1 MAKQEIKQ
9 EQVLNVEEAVSRSE
23 AFIDKNKKMITA
35 AVVAVVVL
43 VAAGMA
49 VSTWVIK
56 PREQK
61 AAEALFAGE
70 RYFQNGDYETALN
83 GDQYE
88 YAGFESV
95 ADDFGSTK
103 AGKLAKAY
111 AGLSLAKLGRYEEA
125 IPYLKGFKGNDA
137 MVAPSVLAALGNC
150 YAHVGD
156 EAQAAATLVKAAR
169 LADNSLLSPAY
180 LIQAGQIY
188 EKLGNKADAL
198 KAYQEVKDSYYGST
212 QSMDIDRYIE
222 RVK

>member
-23 AFIDKNKKMITA
+23 AFINKNKKMITA

>member
-1 MAKQEIKQ
+1 MAKKEIKQ

-23 AFIDKNKKMITA
+23 AFINKNKKMITV

-49 VSTWVIK
+49 VNTWVIK

-88 YAGFESV
+88 YAGFAAV

-125 IPYLKGFKGNDA
+125 IPYLKGFKGDDA

-156 EAQAAATLVKAAR
+156 EAQAAATLVKAAHE
-169 LADNSLLSPAY
+169 ADNNLLSPAY

-188 EKLGNKADAL
+188 EKLGKKSDAL
-198 KAYQEVKDSYYGST
+198 KVYQEVKDNYYGST

>member
-23 AFIDKNKKMITA
+23 AFINKNKKMITA

-70 RYFQNGDYETALN
+70 SYFQNGDYETALN

-95 ADDFGSTK
+95 AGDFGSTK

>member
-9 EQVLNVEEAVSRSE
+9 EQALNVEEAVSRSE
-23 AFIDKNKKMITA
+23 AFINKNKKTIIA
-35 AVVAVVVL
+35 AISVVVVL
-43 VAAGMA
+43 IAGGML
-49 VSTWVIK
+49 VSNYVIK

-88 YAGFESV
+88 YAGFEAV
-95 ADDFGSTK
+95 ADEFGSTK

-111 AGLSLAKLGRYEEA
+111 AGISMAKLGRYEEA

-150 YAHVGD
+150 YAQIGD
-156 EAQAAATLVKAAR
+156 EAQAAATLVKAAHM
-169 LADNSLLSPAY
+169 ADNNLLSPAY
-180 LIQAGQIY
+180 LVQAGQIY

-198 KAYQEVKDSYYGST
+198 KVYQEVKDKYYGST
-212 QSMDIDRYIE
+212 QSMDIDRYIQ

>member
-23 AFIDKNKKMITA
+23 AFINKNKKMITA

-70 RYFQNGDYETALN
+70 SYFQNGDYETALN

>member
-9 EQVLNVEEAVSRSE
+9 EQVLNMEEAVSRSE
-23 AFIDKNKKMITA
+23 AFINKNKKTLTA
-35 AVVAVVVL
+35 IVCAVVVL
-43 VAAGMA
+43 IVTGVS
-49 VSTWVIK
+49 VSTYVIK

-88 YAGFESV
+88 YAGFEAV
-95 ADDFGSTK
+95 ADQYGNTK
-103 AGKLAKAY
+103 AGKLTKAY
-111 AGLSLAKLGRYEEA
+111 AGLSFAHLGRYEEA
-125 IPYLKGFKGNDA
+125 IPLLESFKGKDA

-150 YAHVGD
+150 YAQTGN
-156 EAQAAATLVKAAR
+156 EAKAAATLVKAAQ
-169 LADNSLLSPAY
+169 LADNNLLSPAY
-180 LIQAGQIY
+180 LIQAGQIF
-188 EKLGNKADAL
+188 EKLGKNADAL
-198 KAYQEVKDSYYGST
+198 KAYQEVKTKYYGST

>member
-23 AFIDKNKKMITA
+23 AFINKNKKMITV

-49 VSTWVIK
+49 VNTWVIK

-88 YAGFESV
+88 YAGFVAV

-125 IPYLKGFKGNDA
+125 IPYLKGFKGDDA

-156 EAQAAATLVKAAR
+156 EAQAAATLVKAAHE
-169 LADNSLLSPAY
+169 ADNNLLSPAY

-188 EKLGNKADAL
+188 EKLGKKSDAL
-198 KAYQEVKDSYYGST
+198 KVYQEVKDNYYGST

>member
-9 EQVLNVEEAVSRSE
+9 EQMLNVGEAVSRSE
-23 AFIDKNKKMITA
+23 EFINKNKKTIIGVVCA
-35 AVVAVVVL
+35 IAVLIAGSVL
-43 VAAGMA
+43 V
-49 VSTWVIK
+49 STQYLK

-70 RYFQNGDYETALN
+70 HYFLNGDYETALN
-83 GDQYE
+83 GDQNE
-88 YAGFESV
+88 YAGFEAV
-95 ADDFGSTK
+95 IDEFGGTK

-150 YAHVGD
+150 YAQVGD
-156 EAQAAATLVKAAR
+156 EAQAAATLVKAAHE
-169 LADNSLLSPAY
+169 ADNNLLSPAY
-180 LIQAGQIY
+180 LIQAGQIF
-188 EKLGNKADAL
+188 EKLGKNTEAL
-198 KAYQEVKDSYYGST
+198 NAYKEVKDKYYGSA
-212 QSMDIDRYIE
+212 QAMDIDRYIE

>member
-23 AFIDKNKKMITA
+23 AFINKNKKVIS
-35 AVVAVVVL
+35 AVVAGVVVL
-43 VAAGMA
+43 VAAGIL
-49 VSTWVIK
+49 VSTYVIK

-70 RYFQNGDYETALN
+70 KYFQNGDYETALN

-88 YAGFESV
+88 YAGFEAV
-95 ADDFGSTK
+95 ASDYKCTK

-111 AGLSLAKLGRYEEA
+111 AGISLAKLGRYEEA
-125 IPYLKGFKGNDA
+125 IPMLKAFKGGDM
-137 MVAPSVLAALGNC
+137 MVGPSVLAALGNC
-150 YAHVGD
+150 YAQVGK
-156 EAQAAATLVKAAR
+156 EAQAAATLVKAAQQ
-169 LADNSLLSPAY
+169 ADNNLLSPAY

-188 EKLGNKADAL
+188 EKVGKKADAL
-198 KAYQEVKDSYYGST
+198 KAYKQVKTKYYGSM
-212 QSMDIDRYIE
+212 QAADIDKYIE

>member
-23 AFIDKNKKMITA
+23 AFINKNKKTIVGIVCA
-35 AVVAVVVL
+35 IVILIAGSVL
-43 VAAGMA
+43 L
-49 VSTWVIK
+49 TTQYIR

-83 GDQYE
+83 GDQNE
-88 YAGFESV
+88 YAGFEAV
-95 ADDFGSTK
+95 INEFGGTK

-111 AGLSLAKLGRYEEA
+111 AGISLAKLGRHEEA
-125 IPYLKGFKGNDA
+125 IPYLKSFKGDDV

-150 YAHVGD
+150 YAQMGN
-156 EAQAAATLVKAAR
+156 EAQAAATLVKAAQK
-169 LADNSLLSPAY
+169 ADNNLLSPAY

-188 EKLGNKADAL
+188 EKLGKNSDAL
-198 KAYQEVKDSYYGST
+198 KAYQEVKDKYYGST
-212 QSMDIDRYIE
+212 QAMDIDRYIE

>member
-1 MAKQEIKQ
+1 MAKQEIKH

-23 AFIDKNKKMITA
+23 AFIEKNKKTLIA
-35 AVVAVVVL
+35 AVSAIVVL
-43 VAAGMA
+43 IAGSML
-49 VSTWVIK
+49 VSTYVIK

-70 RYFQNGDYETALN
+70 QYFRNGDYETALN

-88 YAGFESV
+88 YAGFEAV
-95 ADDFGSTK
+95 AKEHGSTK

-111 AGLSLAKLGRYEEA
+111 AGLSFAHLGRYEEA
-125 IPYLKGFKGNDA
+125 IPMLESFKGKDA

-150 YAHVGD
+150 YAQTGN
-156 EAQAAATLVKAAR
+156 EAKAAATLVKAAQ
-169 LADNSLLSPAY
+169 LADNNLLSPAY

-188 EKLGNKADAL
+188 EKLGKKADAL
-198 KAYQEVKDSYYGST
+198 KAYNEIKTKYYGSM
-212 QSMDIDRYIE
+212 QSMDIEKYIE

>member
-1 MAKQEIKQ
+1 MAKQEIKH

-23 AFIDKNKKMITA
+23 AFINKNKKT
-35 AVVAVVVL
+35 L
-43 VAAGMA
+43 VAAICAIVVVVVAGML
-49 VSTWVIK
+49 VSTYYIK

-83 GDQYE
+83 GDQE
-88 YAGFESV
+88 YAGFEAV
-95 ADDFGSTK
+95 ADEFGSTK

-111 AGLSLAKLGRYEEA
+111 AGISLAKLGRYEEA

-150 YAHVGD
+150 YAHMGD
-156 EAQAAATLVKAAR
+156 EAQAAATLVKAAHK
-169 LADNSLLSPAY
+169 ADNNLLSPTY
-180 LIQAGQIY
+180 LVQAGQIY
-188 EKLGNKADAL
+188 EKLGQKADAL
-198 KAYQEVKDSYYGST
+198 NVYQEVKDKYYGST
-212 QSMDIDRYIE
+212 QAMDIDRYIE

>member
-9 EQVLNVEEAVSRSE
+9 EQMLNVGEAVSRSE
-23 AFIDKNKKMITA
+23 EFINKNKKTIIG
-35 AVVAVVVL
+35 VVCAIVVL
-43 VAAGMA
+43 IAGSVL
-49 VSTWVIK
+49 VSTQYLK

-70 RYFQNGDYETALN
+70 HYFQDGDYETALN
-83 GDQYE
+83 GDQNE
-88 YAGFESV
+88 YAGFEAV
-95 ADDFGSTK
+95 IDEFGGTK

-150 YAHVGD
+150 YAQVGD

-169 LADNSLLSPAY
+169 KADNNLLSPAY
-180 LIQAGQIY
+180 LVQAGQIY
-188 EKLGNKADAL
+188 EKLGQKADAL
-198 KAYQEVKDSYYGST
+198 SVYQEVKDKYYGSA
-212 QSMDIDRYIE
+212 QAMDIDRYIE